1 MNTFILKLILQM
13 KIILT
18 EKVVRF
24 DSKVAM
30 NVNSVAEI
38 MKKNVSF
45 NQIIA
50 GRHILYA
57 D

>member
-1 MNTFILKLILQM
+1 MKLILSM
-13 KIILT
+13 KIIFT